1 MFQLYYI
8 YLCFFFIASFLSIKL
23 SKFFALIYFYFL
35 ILYFQDLFLSLNKK
49 TFPIIKAIICW
60 TLGSII
66 KFSWILFLNKNFIEL
81 SLSKLFFGLY
91 LCVFSNLLFEIS
103 FVLIYRFFLKKIKL
117 SLFFI
122 LLITQQLLLFFNFFV
137 FIGKPTVGLSSNC
150 LILPIV
156 SFFSSQISIGET
168 KPKII
173 NLAKA
178 SRLTLGCTTQYEINK
193 ILNFL
198 IKTES
203 SNHDPKLYLAPES
216 FFQNINSLSLNLL
229 RETLNQG
236 SLLISG
242 IHFRSQQFLKPSQS
256 VIFIQNKKIKIFQK
270 NLLCPIYE
278 EAFFEEDKIENY
290 KSRTFIFNGEE
301 YFFLICSE
309 FFLSTY
315 STVWPNSKNIIL
327 LVNEKAL
334 PLYYYKMLQSYSLI
348 YSWIN
353 NKKILWIDY
362 NGLRIINFSDKV
374 LNVIV

>member
-8 YLCFFFIASFLSIKL
+8 CLCFFFIASFLSTIL
-23 SKFFALIYFYFL
+23 SKFFSVIYFCFL
-35 ILYFQDLFLSLNKK
+35 IFYFKDLFLSLNKK
-49 TFPIIKAIICW
+49 TFPMIKAIICW

-66 KFSWILFLNKNFIEL
+66 KFSWILFLNKNFVEL
-81 SLSKLFFGLY
+81 SLWQLVFGLC
-91 LCVFSNLLFEIS
+91 LCVCSNLLFEIS
-103 FVLIYRFFLKKIKL
+103 FVLIYRFFSKKIKL

-122 LLITQQLLLFFNFFV
+122 LLITQQLLLVFNFFV
-137 FIGKPTVGLSSNC
+137 FIGKPSVGLSSNC

-156 SFFSSQISIGET
+156 SFFSSPISAGET

-198 IKTES
+198 MKTES
-203 SNHDPKLYLAPES
+203 SSQDPKLYLAPES
-216 FFQNINSLSLNLL
+216 FFQNIDTLSLGLL

-242 IHFRSQQFLKPSQS
+242 IHLRLEQCSKLSQAA
-256 VIFIQNKKIKIFQK
+256 IFIQNKKVKFFSK

-278 EAFFEEDKIENY
+278 EVFFEEDKIENY

-327 LVNEKAL
+327 LVSEKAL
-334 PLYYYKMLQSYSLI
+334 PLYYYKILQSYSLI

-362 NGLRIINFSDKV
+362 NDLRIINFLIKF
-374 LNVIV
+374 